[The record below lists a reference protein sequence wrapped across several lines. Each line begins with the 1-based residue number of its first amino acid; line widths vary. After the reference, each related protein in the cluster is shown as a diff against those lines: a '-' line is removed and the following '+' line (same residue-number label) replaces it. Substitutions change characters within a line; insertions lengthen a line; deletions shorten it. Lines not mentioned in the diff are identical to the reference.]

1 MHIDAWQIAPGIVF
15 QGCEIDDL
23 AISFVGGHTHVAVT
37 RATAARGTVATPHMA
52 IELEDIRIRELRI
65 GGGEVAVAELDAAVV
80 RLCHDDLRRA
90 GTGQAAGDGS
100 DRRFDLGF
108 ADHLEG
114 KLEVDLT
121 TDATVPLIGRR
132 RATHKF
138 RIPIHDGAIDIKELE
153 HDLSAL
159 EDAVL
164 DFVFEKGALH
174 LVKDIPLVPFDRKTL
189 LYWPLAEGDLELAAD
204 NRVRISRL
212 ADYHTPR
219 SGSGRGK
226 GNGGKSSVALRELHF
241 DNIAADLSL
250 TGPAT
255 VDLAGG
261 RIHLGEVSGLRAQGE
276 IHHDAAEDT
285 ADETLVE
292 LESADWSLR
301 IEGLDVGGR
310 RLDVD
315 RLAVD
320 RLEGAAITFH
330 DVAPAE
336 MRATVHGLHLER
348 VHYGM

>member
-1 MHIDAWQIAPGIVF
+1 MRIDAWQIAPGIVF

-23 AISFVGGHTHVAVT
+23 AISFVGGHTHIAVT
-37 RATAARGTVATPHMA
+37 RGTAARGTVATPHMA
-52 IELEDIRIRELRI
+52 IELEDIRVRELRI

-80 RLCHDDLRRA
+80 RMCHDHLA
-90 GTGQAAGDGS
+90 GARPGRAAGGARG
-100 DRRFDLGF
+100 RRLDLGF

-121 TDATVPLIGRR
+121 TDATVPLIGHR

-138 RIPIHDGAIDIKELE
+138 RIPIREGAIDIKELE

-164 DFVFEKGALH
+164 DFVFKKGALH
-174 LVKDIPLVPFDRKTL
+174 LVKDIPLVPFDTRTL
-189 LYWPLAEGDLELAAD
+189 LYWPLAEDDLELAAD
-204 NRVRISRL
+204 NRVRLSRL
-212 ADYHTPR
+212 ADYHTP
-219 SGSGRGK
+219 GSGRGK
-226 GNGGKSSVALRELHF
+226 RKGGRSAIAMRELHF

-285 ADETLVE
+285 ADETMVE
-292 LESADWSLR
+292 LESGDWSMR

-320 RLEGAAITFH
+320 RLEGAAVTFH
-330 DVAPAE
+330 DIEPAE

-348 VHYGM
+348 VHLGM